1 MVFLEKDINMTK
13 KKLPLSVLK
22 ALEPFVGMQG
32 NLFTI
37 EEPGNN
43 LLYAKD
49 KDPSSDFYFVI
60 EKYEISSDGREIYY
74 IGHSPKDEKEVKA
87 TAFRVLRD
95 DLRATFNSWILSLEN
110 YDKIKSFYDDPILE
124 SYEEEFFANFELV
137 EEGADTRP
145 FKTTQILQ
153 LDYLLEQVSTRL
165 IEMVDENNREEIKS
179 IITEITE
186 VRENLPTRPQK
197 WIAEHVSKIYAKI
210 AKQGIKFMKEFWA
223 EGKKEI
229 IKNIVKGLI
238 EHGPDM
244 FN

>member
-1 MVFLEKDINMTK
+1 MNKKDLPLNVLHALSPFVKMKGKLFTVKDDPEENYMIALDKDENSNFYYVIENYEYSGNEYVFNVTYSPADATSVKPNSVRVGEKALTTHFNKWIAFLEEYN
-13 KKLPLSVLK
+13 SV
-22 ALEPFVGMQG
+22 
-32 NLFTI
+32 
-37 EEPGNN
+37 
-43 LLYAKD
+43 
-49 KDPSSDFYFVI
+49 S
-60 EKYEISSDGREIYY
+60 
-74 IGHSPKDEKEVKA
+74 
-87 TAFRVLRD
+87 
-95 DLRATFNSWILSLEN
+95 
-110 YDKIKSFYDDPILE
+110 SFYDDPILE
-124 SYEEEFFANFELV
+124 SYEEEFFTNFEFID
-137 EEGADTRP
+137 EEADIRP

-165 IEMVDENNREEIKS
+165 IEMVDENNREEIES

-210 AKQGIKFMKEFWA
+210 AKQGIKFMKEFWT